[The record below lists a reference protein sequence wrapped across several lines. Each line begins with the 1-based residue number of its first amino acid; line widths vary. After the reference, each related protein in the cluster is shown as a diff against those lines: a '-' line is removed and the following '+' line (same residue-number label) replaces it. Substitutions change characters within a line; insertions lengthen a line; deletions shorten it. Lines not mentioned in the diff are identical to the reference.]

1 MLPME
6 HPVSVVNT
14 FTGRLKQGV
23 SMSVSQQNNAK
34 NDVCFD
40 VAGSYQELIVQ
51 TEQS

>member
-23 SMSVSQQNNAK
+23 TMSGVSQQNNAK

-40 VAGSYQELIVQ
+40 VPVATRS
-51 TEQS
+51 